1 MREEKINDFAHS
13 RYGFLLMALLAVA
26 GTVCAYLY
34 APSMAPVAGWGPLK
48 LSPVEWFADAPLTA
62 MCVALGLNIFV
73 ALLLIYINKHYNVL
87 RSMSLLFAGMF
98 LVMETALTP
107 LTVTMTDGIVIAIVV
122 LLSVIPLYTTFQR
135 SDRTR
140 RIFISFCL
148 VSAGSLIDITCT
160 AYLLALFL
168 GCFQMRCS
176 NLRTIVAALLG
187 IITPWWI
194 AWGFGAIHIGT
205 VREWQFVSIFSAL
218 DSMKLVQVLAYAAT
232 SFFICIG
239 FCLVN
244 LIRIYSYNAR
254 TRAYNGF
261 IVLLAVITQ
270 ILILVDY
277 NRFVIYLPMLNVC
290 AAIQVGH
297 FFVINRRKRSY
308 IGVLCVIALYVA
320 LYLWN
325 LAL

>member
-1 MREEKINDFAHS
+1 
-13 RYGFLLMALLAVA
+13 
-26 GTVCAYLY
+26 
-34 APSMAPVAGWGPLK
+34 
-48 LSPVEWFADAPLTA
+48 
-62 MCVALGLNIFV
+62 
-73 ALLLIYINKHYNVL
+73 
-87 RSMSLLFAGMF
+87 
-98 LVMETALTP
+98 
-107 LTVTMTDGIVIAIVV
+107 
-122 LLSVIPLYTTFQR
+122 
-135 SDRTR
+135 
-140 RIFISFCL
+140 
-148 VSAGSLIDITCT
+148 
-160 AYLLALFL
+160 
-168 GCFQMRCS
+168 MRCT
-176 NLRTIVAALLG
+176 NPRTIVAALLG

-194 AWGFGAIHIGT
+194 AWGVGAIHIGS

-218 DSMKLVQVLAYAAT
+218 DSMNLVQVLVYAAT
-232 SFFICIG
+232 SFFVCIG

-308 IGVLCVIALYVA
+308 IGVLCVIAVYVA